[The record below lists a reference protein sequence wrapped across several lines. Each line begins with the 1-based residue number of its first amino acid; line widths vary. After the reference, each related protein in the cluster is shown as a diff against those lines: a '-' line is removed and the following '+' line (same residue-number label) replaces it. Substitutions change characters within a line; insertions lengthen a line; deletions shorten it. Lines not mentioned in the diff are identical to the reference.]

1 MKHNVKTKAV
11 TSRRIAWRLRKEGF
25 KILSVEPDRSKPEFD
40 VYIFKVVPG
49 FHSGI
54 CRISKSSSDG
64 SLNIKGQGK

>member
-1 MKHNVKTKAV
+1 MKHYVKTKAV

-49 FHSGI
+49 FQEKLDQFIQESVEYRKAHQMGA
-54 CRISKSSSDG
+54 
-64 SLNIKGQGK
+64 

>member
-25 KILSVEPDRSKPEFD
+25 KILSVEPDRLKPEFD

-49 FHSGI
+49 FQEKLDQFIQESVEYRKAHQMGA
-54 CRISKSSSDG
+54 
-64 SLNIKGQGK
+64 

>member
-49 FHSGI
+49 FQEKLDQFIQESVEYRKAHQMGA
-54 CRISKSSSDG
+54 
-64 SLNIKGQGK
+64 

>member
-1 MKHNVKTKAV
+1 MEHNVKTKAV

-49 FHSGI
+49 FQEKLDHFIQESVEYRKAHQMGA
-54 CRISKSSSDG
+54 
-64 SLNIKGQGK
+64 

>member
-1 MKHNVKTKAV
+1 MEHNVKTKAV

-49 FHSGI
+49 FQEKLDQFIQESVEYRKVHQMGA
-54 CRISKSSSDG
+54 
-64 SLNIKGQGK
+64 

>member
-1 MKHNVKTKAV
+1 MEHNVKTKAV

-49 FHSGI
+49 FQEKLDQFIQESVEYRKAHQMGA
-54 CRISKSSSDG
+54 
-64 SLNIKGQGK
+64 

>member
-49 FHSGI
+49 FEENLDQFIQESVEYRKAHQMGA
-54 CRISKSSSDG
+54 
-64 SLNIKGQGK
+64 

>member
-1 MKHNVKTKAV
+1 MEQNLKTKAV

-49 FHSGI
+49 FQEKLDQFIQESVEYRKAHQMGA
-54 CRISKSSSDG
+54 
-64 SLNIKGQGK
+64 

>member
-11 TSRRIAWRLRKEGF
+11 TSRRIAWRVRKEGF

-49 FHSGI
+49 FQEKLDQFIQESVEYRKAHQMGA
-54 CRISKSSSDG
+54 
-64 SLNIKGQGK
+64 